1 MKTLA
6 KTGSAFGLHI
16 GVAFGVTYAMTGSVM
31 AGSLTALLEAGCNV
45 AANHVHERCWR
56 RADKA

>member
-1 MKTLA
+1 
-6 KTGSAFGLHI
+6 
-16 GVAFGVTYAMTGSVM
+16 MTGSVM